1 MGNVSTFRYWML
13 AVAVRV
19 DAPGIVGDDIT
30 LLSIGGMFVSVVE
43 TSGMESGSGMFTV
56 DECVDGEMFRRE
68 EGVVSGTVGDCVC
81 LFG

>member
-1 MGNVSTFRYWML
+1 
-13 AVAVRV
+13 
-19 DAPGIVGDDIT
+19 
-30 LLSIGGMFVSVVE
+30 
-43 TSGMESGSGMFTV
+43 MFTV